1 MGRFASTIRFYEGPR
16 EPCGAAFSEKVAG
29 ILGLSGNDR
38 LLDLGAG
45 PGLLAIGCAPFV
57 GEVVGV
63 DPEAAM
69 IEAARAATE
78 RSGVDL
84 RLIRSR
90 AEALPLDIGSFNIV
104 TIGRAHHWMK
114 PDPTRAELNRV
125 VAPNGR
131 VPICRAA
138 SVADDRNP
146 WLAAYDEA
154 RGSWTE
160 TGGAYLYERD
170 PSAFFAGTRF
180 RRRAEEIS
188 SETEQTI
195 PMELLVE
202 RVLSKSSS
210 STERLG
216 ASVEQMC
223 RAVLNALA
231 PFAHDGSIKEI
242 VGARAEVFESDRSPL
257 VL

>member
-1 MGRFASTIRFYEGPR
+1 MGRFASTIPFYEGAR
-16 EPCGAAFSEKVAG
+16 EPYGAAFFEKVAG
-29 ILGLSGNDR
+29 ILGLSGDDR

-45 PGLLAIGCAPFV
+45 PGLLAIGFAPFV

-63 DPEAAM
+63 DPEPAM

-84 RLIRSR
+84 RLIRAR
-90 AEALPLDIGSFNIV
+90 AEALPLNTGSFTLV
-104 TIGRAHHWMK
+104 TIGRALHWMK

-125 VAPNGR
+125 VTPNGR
-131 VPICRAA
+131 VLICRAA
-138 SVADDRNP
+138 SVADGRNP

-160 TGGAYLYERD
+160 TGGADRYERD
-170 PSAFFAGTRF
+170 PSAFFAETRF

-188 SETEQTI
+188 AETEQTI

-216 ASVEQMC
+216 ASVEQM
-223 RAVLNALA
+223 RTAVLNALA
-231 PFAHDGSIKEI
+231 PFAQDGSIKEI
-242 VGARAEVFESDRSPL
+242 VEARAEVFESDRSN
-257 VL
+257 

>member
-1 MGRFASTIRFYEGPR
+1 M
-16 EPCGAAFSEKVAG
+16 
-29 ILGLSGNDR
+29 
-38 LLDLGAG
+38 
-45 PGLLAIGCAPFV
+45 
-57 GEVVGV
+57 
-63 DPEAAM
+63 
-69 IEAARAATE
+69 
-78 RSGVDL
+78 
-84 RLIRSR
+84 
-90 AEALPLDIGSFNIV
+90 
-104 TIGRAHHWMK
+104 TIGRALHWMK

-131 VPICRAA
+131 VLICRAA
-138 SVADDRNP
+138 SVADGRNP
-146 WLAAYDEA
+146 WLTAYDEA

-160 TGGAYLYERD
+160 TGGADRYERD

-216 ASVEQMC
+216 ASVEQMR